1 MRVVDGLNAQHAG
14 ARPQLGG
21 GDADVGGQVLALH
34 APADLEWRVPVVNRA
49 KYLGSGA
56 LVYCFTAK

>member
-21 GDADVGGQVLALH
+21 RDADVGGQVLALH
-34 APADLEWRVPVVNRA
+34 APADLERRVPVVYGA

-56 LVYCFTAK
+56 MVYCLTAK

>member
-1 MRVVDGLNAQHAG
+1 MGVVDGLNAQHAG
-14 ARPQLGG
+14 AGPQLGG
-21 GDADVGGQVLALH
+21 GDADVGRQVLALH
-34 APADLEWRVPVVNRA
+34 APADLERRVTVVYGA

>member
-14 ARPQLGG
+14 AGPQLGG
-21 GDADVGGQVLALH
+21 GYADVRGQVFALH
-34 APADLEWRVPVVNRA
+34 APADLERRVTVVYGT